1 MYSKFWSL
9 FSFRNVSSE
18 PSPLFFCKMMGVSF
32 EEFFHF
38 FVVVLS
44 LEVSNN
50 LLIANPLHRLKCWRI
65 AFFEEM
71 IYFFY
76 ESVFKHFLDP
86 CINEMISSFLI
97 SSQSEHQNGMTDCLL
112 NISCSFSNSS
122 FFINF

>member
-1 MYSKFWSL
+1 MFFRRLQSFCYISSKSC
-9 FSFRNVSSE
+9 S
-18 PSPLFFCKMMGVSF
+18 LFFCKMMGVSF

-44 LEVSNN
+44 LKISNN
-50 LLIANPLHRLKCWRI
+50 LFISNPLHRLKCWRI